1 MQSSALRK
9 KHKNSRT
16 LSCHP
21 ERSRRGSRSVREL
34 EVERWDVGGWIPA
47 CAGIQKEHNMRKG
60 LLDILKG
67 KFLVSGDAPKNWM
80 FLLFASFLAALM
92 ISSSH
97 NADKKVLEIAELN
110 EEVRKL
116 KSEFFEARSSVQQL
130 KLESTLREVVAEKG
144 LVPSQNPPKKIKVK
158 SAE

>member
-1 MQSSALRK
+1 
-9 KHKNSRT
+9 
-16 LSCHP
+16 
-21 ERSRRGSRSVREL
+21 
-34 EVERWDVGGWIPA
+34 
-47 CAGIQKEHNMRKG
+47 MRKG

-97 NADKKVLEIAELN
+97 NADKKVLEIAALN

-116 KSEFFEARSSVQQL
+116 RSEFVEGRSMVQQL
-130 KLESTLREVVAEKG
+130 KLESTLRESVAYRG
-144 LVPSQNPPKKIKVK
+144 LKPSEDPPKKIKVK
-158 SAE
+158 SEN

>member
-1 MQSSALRK
+1 MSARLTGRQSK
-9 KHKNSRT
+9 DGIWMDSRLPDDDKRNT
-16 LSCHP
+16 
-21 ERSRRGSRSVREL
+21 R
-34 EVERWDVGGWIPA
+34 
-47 CAGIQKEHNMRKG
+47 MRKG

-80 FLLFASFLAALM
+80 FLLYASFLAALM

-97 NADKKVLEIAELN
+97 NADKKVMEIAALN

-116 KSEFFEARSSVQQL
+116 KSEFFEGRSSVQQL
-130 KLESTLREVVAEKG
+130 KLESTLRKAVAEKG
-144 LVPSQNPPKKIKVK
+144 LVPSENPPKKIIVK

>member
-1 MQSSALRK
+1 
-9 KHKNSRT
+9 
-16 LSCHP
+16 
-21 ERSRRGSRSVREL
+21 
-34 EVERWDVGGWIPA
+34 
-47 CAGIQKEHNMRKG
+47 
-60 LLDILKG
+60 
-67 KFLVSGDAPKNWM
+67 
-80 FLLFASFLAALM
+80 LFASFLAALM

-130 KLESTLREVVAEKG
+130 KLESSLREVVAKKG
-144 LVPSQNPPKKIKVK
+144 LVRSESPPRKIKVK

>member
-1 MQSSALRK
+1 
-9 KHKNSRT
+9 
-16 LSCHP
+16 
-21 ERSRRGSRSVREL
+21 
-34 EVERWDVGGWIPA
+34 
-47 CAGIQKEHNMRKG
+47 MRKG

-130 KLESTLREVVAEKG
+130 KLESTLREVAEKG
-144 LVPSQNPPKKIKVK
+144 LVPSENPPRKIKVK
-158 SAE
+158 S

>member
-1 MQSSALRK
+1 MG
-9 KHKNSRT
+9 
-16 LSCHP
+16 C
-21 ERSRRGSRSVREL
+21 GC
-34 EVERWDVGGWIPA
+34 IPA

>member
-1 MQSSALRK
+1 MKR
-9 KHKNSRT
+9 
-16 LSCHP
+16 
-21 ERSRRGSRSVREL
+21 
-34 EVERWDVGGWIPA
+34 
-47 CAGIQKEHNMRKG
+47 G

-97 NADKKVLEIAELN
+97 YAVKKVHEIAALN

-116 KSEFFEARSSVQQL
+116 RSEFVEGRSTVQQMR
-130 KLESTLREVVAEKG
+130 LESSIRESLSNAG
-144 LVPSQNPPKKIKVK
+144 LKPSIAPPKKIKVK
-158 SAE
+158 SED